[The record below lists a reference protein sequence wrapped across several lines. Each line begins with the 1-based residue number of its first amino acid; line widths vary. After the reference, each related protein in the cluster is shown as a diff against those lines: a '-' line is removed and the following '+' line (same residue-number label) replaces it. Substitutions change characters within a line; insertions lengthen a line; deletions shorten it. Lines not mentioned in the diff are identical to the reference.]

1 LVDTS
6 VKGMRR
12 GCVRPTGVGGTA
24 SRISGMLLLRVT
36 EGAGRNTNIAP
47 PHLRV
52 APGASTALD
61 FAEDTPA
68 RAGEAVTAVM
78 RLSPPTGART

>member
-1 LVDTS
+1 
-6 VKGMRR
+6 
-12 GCVRPTGVGGTA
+12 VRPTGVGGTA
-24 SRISGMLLLRVT
+24 SRIPGMLLLRVT
-36 EGAGRNTNIAP
+36 EGAERNTNIAA

-68 RAGEAVTAVM
+68 TAGEAVTAVM
-78 RLSPPTGART
+78 RASPPTGART